1 MSARISLLILD
12 FDNTLFDWFHTWY
25 HSFSP
30 FLDELLT
37 ISGVPREVLIDEIR
51 SVHQAHGTSEYAFL
65 LQEVPSLSSGLGDTT
80 LLSKYDSAIQVFRQ
94 ARRAHLS
101 TYPDVV
107 PILQEIRNHGC
118 KIAIF
123 TESKGFYSSYRLRRL
138 GLDPLVDA
146 LFSPDDHSIPDEID
160 LATHRTKHAS
170 EYGLKHA
177 RHVTLGETM
186 IKPAPDVLLSIVA
199 EFGAEL
205 AETAYVGDSL
215 PKDIQM
221 AQSAGVIDVFAKYGV
236 ARDNPK
242 YRLLREVS
250 HWTKEMVE
258 AEKPVQN
265 RHIIPTHELSRFS
278 DILNLFEF
286 GPNK

>member
-1 MSARISLLILD
+1 MSERISLLILD

-30 FLDELLT
+30 FLDELLK

-51 SVHQAHGTSEYAFL
+51 AVHQAHGTSEYSFL
-65 LQEVPSLSSGLGDTT
+65 LQEVPSLSAGLGDAT
-80 LLSKYDSAIQVFRQ
+80 LLQKYDSATLVFRE
-94 ARRAHLS
+94 ARRPNLS

-107 PILQEIRNHGC
+107 PVLQEIRNQGC

-146 LFSPDDHSIPDEID
+146 LFSPDDHSIPDEIN
-160 LATHRTKHAS
+160 LATHRTKDES

-177 RHVTLGETM
+177 RHITLGATM
-186 IKPAPDVLLSIVA
+186 IKPAPDVLLSIVT
-199 EFGAEL
+199 EFGAKIS
-205 AETAYVGDSL
+205 ETAYVGDSL

-221 AQSAGVIDVFAKYGV
+221 AQSAGIIDVFAKYGV

-258 AEKPVQN
+258 AEKPAQN
-265 RHIIPTHELSRFS
+265 THVIPTHELSRFS
-278 DILNLFEF
+278 DILSILNF
-286 GPNK
+286 GSNK